1 MFIDKSSVRG
11 GDAEYIFD
19 YDGNIIS
26 KKFGGW
32 FSESMEKIIIM
43 KTEQRK

>member
-1 MFIDKSSVRG
+1 MTRLLNEKTVEVYMFIDKSSVRG

-26 KKFGGW
+26 KKFGG
-32 FSESMEKIIIM
+32 
-43 KTEQRK
+43 